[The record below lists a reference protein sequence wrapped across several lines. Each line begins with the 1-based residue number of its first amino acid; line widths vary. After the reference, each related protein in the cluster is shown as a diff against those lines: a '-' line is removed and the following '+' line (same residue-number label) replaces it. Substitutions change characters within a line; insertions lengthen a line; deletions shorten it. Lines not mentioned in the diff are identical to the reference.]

1 MTLHLIRLP
10 VRPSELAHW
19 AADRGLMHAS
29 GFDEGR
35 ALHHL
40 LGETFGPA
48 ALQPFRLLAAPGGR
62 TANLYAYATMGPELL
77 QETAQAIALPDALPA
92 LRLAGLEAKA
102 MPVTWRLG
110 QRLGFDVLTRPV
122 VRLAKP
128 IPAHADAQGRTHP
141 GRKGGSE
148 TDAFLAHVLR
158 SNRDE
163 REPDTAATREAVY
176 LRWLVERLA
185 PAARLAEGRM
195 TRFQRSRAARASVSE
210 GPDATLQG
218 TLEITD
224 PERFAELLARGV
236 GRHRAYG
243 YGMLL
248 LRAPGR
254 QAPES

>member
-1 MTLHLIRLP
+1 MTLRLIRLP

-19 AADRGLMHAS
+19 AANRGLMHAG

-62 TANLYAYATMGPELL
+62 IANLYAYATAEPDLL
-77 QETAQAIALPDALPA
+77 RETAQAIALPDALPV
-92 LRLAGLEAKA
+92 LRLDGLEVKA
-102 MPVTWRLG
+102 MPTTWRSG
-110 QRLGFDVLTRPV
+110 QRLGFDILTRPV

-128 IPAHADAQGRTHP
+128 IPAHTDARGRPHP
-141 GRKGGSE
+141 ERKAGAE

-158 SNRDE
+158 DGAAEIS
-163 REPDTAATREAVY
+163 PDAAATREAVY
-176 LRWLVERLA
+176 LRWLEERLA

-195 TRFQRSRAARASVSE
+195 MRFQRHRAARSSVSE
-210 GPDATLQG
+210 GPEAAFHG
-218 TLEITD
+218 TLEIAN
-224 PERFAELLARGV
+224 PEHFGELLARGV

-254 QAPES
+254 PAPES